1 MFEIRRQFGL
11 GMLGLVLC
19 VSGLAGCNHPQT
31 PAATGLR
38 QHRIR
43 ATLNVI
49 DGREADSAWRMQRTL
64 QVVEDLE
71 RRHAVQHRDNRR
83 RLADWAR
90 RDRLRWQDNQPL
102 YRRRMADLFAGD
114 PDNIKRSFRAMFY

>member
-11 GMLGLVLC
+11 GMLVLT
-19 VSGLAGCNHPQT
+19 VSGLAGCHDPQ
-31 PAATGLR
+31 ATALR
-38 QHRIR
+38 QQRIE

-49 DGREADSAWRMQRTL
+49 DGREADGSWRMQRTL
-64 QVVEDLE
+64 QVVEDSE

-90 RDRLRWQDNQPL
+90 HDRLRWQDNQPL

-114 PDNIKRSFRAMFY
+114 ADNIKRSFRAMFY